1 MKRLVYAALKI
12 FSGIDRIARERLT
25 AAGWVALGAAALAGV
40 AGVDTHQTLA
50 YQAFTFLAAL
60 LALALAASAL
70 LPARIAAERELP
82 RYVTVR
88 KRCTYSV
95 TIANQG
101 GRSLVGATVLETY
114 PQARPTYADWRAVR
128 EPGEQRRNW
137 FDRNAGYFR
146 WRWLIERRLPER
158 VDAEPLPALPAGAST
173 TLKLTLT
180 PRRRGRIELA
190 GIAVSRVEPLGLVR
204 KLTRVPQPASVIAL
218 PRRYRIPHI
227 ALPGR
232 RKFQQGGVS
241 LATSVGDS
249 EEFVG
254 LRDYRPGD
262 ALQKIHWK
270 SFARTGKPIVKEY
283 QDEFYE
289 RHALILDTSR
299 AAGEDEAFEEAVAVA
314 ASFVYTIETLECLLD
329 LMFVGGEAH
338 CYTAG
343 RGQMQIDRMLEIL
356 AGVAPSAPQAFDSLE
371 RAAHARAASLSSC
384 IVVLV
389 DWDQRRRRF
398 VESLMGRGLDV
409 RALLVCARETE
420 PADAPAWLLR
430 LHPGEIETG
439 LAGLR

>member
-1 MKRLVYAALKI
+1 MRLVYAALRV
-12 FSGIDRIARERLT
+12 FSAIDRFVRERLT
-25 AAGWVALGAAALAGV
+25 AAGWTALGAAALAGV

-50 YQAFTFLAAL
+50 YQAFTFLVAL

-70 LPARIAAERELP
+70 FRVRVAIERELP
-82 RYVTVR
+82 RYATAHE
-88 KRCTYSV
+88 RCIYRV
-95 TIANQG
+95 TIENNGAG
-101 GRSLVGATVLETY
+101 ALTGASLIEIF
-114 PQARPTYADWRAVR
+114 PDARPAYAQWRAAR

-158 VDAEPLPALPAGAST
+158 SDATALPSLPAGSSA
-173 TLKLTLT
+173 TLKMTLT

-190 GIAVSRVEPLGLVR
+190 GLAVSRLEPLGLVR
-204 KLTRVPQPASVIAL
+204 KLSPVNLPASVIAL

-232 RKFQQGGVS
+232 RKFQPGGVS

-262 ALQKIHWK
+262 PLQKIHWK

-329 LMFVGGEAH
+329 LMFVGGEAR

-356 AGVAPSAPQAFDSLE
+356 AGVSPSSPQSFDDLA
-371 RAAHARAASLSSC
+371 RAAHARASSLSSC
-384 IVVLV
+384 IVVLM
-389 DWDQRRRRF
+389 DWDERRRHF
-398 VESLMGRGLDV
+398 VESLMGLGLEV
-409 RALLVCARETE
+409 RALLVCGRDDE
-420 PADAPAWLLR
+420 PAGAPAWLTRLR
-430 LHPGEIETG
+430 PGEIEAG